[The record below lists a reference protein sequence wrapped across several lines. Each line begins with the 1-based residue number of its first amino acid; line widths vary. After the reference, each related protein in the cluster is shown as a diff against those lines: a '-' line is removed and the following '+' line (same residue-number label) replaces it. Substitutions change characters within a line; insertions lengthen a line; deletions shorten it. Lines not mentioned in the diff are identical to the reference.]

1 MSIQHED
8 LHKILEDLPVMICCF
23 DAGYRIT
30 YINNAYC
37 KYFGKSKE
45 QLIGSSFLN
54 HVPKSD
60 HANVKKNISE
70 LTKSNPEITYEHQV
84 IAHDKSIRWQRWTNR
99 AIFNKNGKV
108 KMYQCVGED
117 ITERRIY
124 SEKLK
129 HSSLHDKL
137 TNLYNRAYFDD
148 QIEILALEMKRDPS
162 QRTFAIFILDI
173 DKLKLVNDTFGHEA
187 GDKLIIKAT
196 NILRDSVRK
205 VDILA
210 RIGGDEFA
218 IIAKNCIKET
228 AERIYKRIQ
237 RNISLYN
244 KSRET
249 KDPYVS
255 ISIGFALSEKTA
267 TPHKLIK
274 KADNLMYCMKHK
286 TSKNV

>member
-1 MSIQHED
+1 MSIQHKE
-8 LHKILEDLPVMICCF
+8 LYKILEDLPVMICCF
-23 DAGYRIT
+23 DPGYRIT
-30 YINNAYC
+30 YINDAYC

-45 QLIGSSFLN
+45 QLMGSSFLN
-54 HVPKSD
+54 HIPKPD
-60 HANVKKNISE
+60 HANVKKSISE

-99 AIFNKNGKV
+99 AVFNERGKI

-117 ITERRIY
+117 ITERKTY
-124 SEKLK
+124 SEKLE
-129 HSSLHDKL
+129 HLSLHDKL

-148 QIEILALEMKRDPS
+148 QIEILTLEMKRDLS

-187 GDKLIIKAT
+187 GDKLIIKTT
-196 NILRDSVRK
+196 NILKDSIRK
-205 VDILA
+205 VDVLA

-218 IIAKNCIKET
+218 IIAKNCNREIT
-228 AERIYKRIQ
+228 ERIYKRIQ
-237 RNISLYN
+237 RNISTYN
-244 KSRET
+244 KSRES

-255 ISIGFALSEKTA
+255 ISIGFALSEKTTA
-267 TPHKLIK
+267 PHKLIK
-274 KADNLMYCMKHK
+274 RADNLMYRMKHK